1 MMFGKS
7 GNLRTAFFAKN
18 NYETEHSSAMS
29 DLSVLGMNGQPTPAA
44 HGDLVDG

>member
-29 DLSVLGMNGQPTPAA
+29 DLGMNGQPTPAA